1 MSNGY
6 LYLLV
11 HSGGDVF
18 KVGISKVP
26 TSRLQKHTRQD
37 FIVAEGTLYKLP
49 SIEAA
54 RHIELLILRSLQ
66 NARGKGAS
74 RITDGHTECFRI
86 GYLRLVSNLLHAA
99 LESPL
104 GKGYEVCDIEG
115 HSKVPTRMNGW
126 DIPEVRAARL
136 DSPQCRVNGVIYKSF
151 RNAWIELFGEATPG
165 RQTARIKWKK
175 AGQLEIRGLFFE
187 RI

>member
-1 MSNGY
+1 M
-6 LYLLV
+6 
-11 HSGGDVF
+11 
-18 KVGISKVP
+18 
-26 TSRLQKHTRQD
+26 
-37 FIVAEGTLYKLP
+37 
-49 SIEAA
+49 
-54 RHIELLILRSLQ
+54 
-66 NARGKGAS
+66 
-74 RITDGHTECFRI
+74 
-86 GYLRLVSNLLHAA
+86 
-99 LESPL
+99 